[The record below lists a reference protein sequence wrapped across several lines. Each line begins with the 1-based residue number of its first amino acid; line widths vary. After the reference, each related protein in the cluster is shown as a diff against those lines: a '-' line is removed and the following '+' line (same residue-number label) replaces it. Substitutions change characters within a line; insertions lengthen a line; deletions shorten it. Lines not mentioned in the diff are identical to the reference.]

1 MSLFADDMLQRAS
14 LVAQTNSCN
23 DRDPGPIPGLERSRG
38 EGNVSPLQN
47 SCLENPMAEEPGGL
61 QSKGHKELDITEQ
74 LTHVPLYIGNSKN
87 YTKNVRQTKL

>member
-47 SCLENPMAEEPGGL
+47 SCLENPMAEEPGGVTKSQTRL
-61 QSKGHKELDITEQ
+61 STCIVYGVSVHLAPLRTSKA
-74 LTHVPLYIGNSKN
+74 
-87 YTKNVRQTKL
+87 